1 MIPLLTTH
9 VNVNGKPRGKSLVV
23 NWLQIEFKIFV
34 KSSSDISR
42 KLVSFPFSLQHHHTM
57 KQGGDEKKR
66 KKIYQL
72 GDYYSIQYQILRTNI
87 IRIVL
92 LMRRVDV
99 NRPLFTRS
107 SSSCFPIHLS
117 ICSLGADTVSMNVG
131 PVLFFSSFCDIVFSS
146 VVFFCAVDMHVAVA
160 NKTNNYIEMTV
171 WNFSYLHKKFCI
183 CGMMQYF

>member
-23 NWLQIEFKIFV
+23 NGLSIELKIFQKKHPV
-34 KSSSDISR
+34 TSLGSWSHSR
-42 KLVSFPFSLQHHHTM
+42 SPYNIITLWSRAVMS
-57 KQGGDEKKR
+57 KKG
-66 KKIYQL
+66 KIYQV

-92 LMRRVDV
+92 LMRRVNV

-117 ICSLGADTVSMNVG
+117 ICSFSADTVSMNVG
-131 PVLFFSSFCDIVFSS
+131 PVLFFNSFCDIVFSS
-146 VVFFCAVDMHVAVA
+146 MVFFCAVDMHVTVA
-160 NKTNNYIEMTV
+160 NKTNNYIEIMV
-171 WNFSYLHKKFCI
+171 WNCSY
-183 CGMMQYF
+183 